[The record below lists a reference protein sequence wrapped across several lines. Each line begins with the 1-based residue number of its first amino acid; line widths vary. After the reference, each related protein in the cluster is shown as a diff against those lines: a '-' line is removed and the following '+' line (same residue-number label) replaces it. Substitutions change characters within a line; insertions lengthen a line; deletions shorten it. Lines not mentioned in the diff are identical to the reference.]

1 MAEKNNNPY
10 NLEAEQTLLG
20 CILIDSEIQLDV
32 VTALKPTDFYVEVHR
47 LIFEAMNDI
56 ILSNR
61 PIDQITLVDTLEK
74 RGNISRIGGIG
85 YITGLIRGVPSSSNY
100 KYYLDK

>member
-1 MAEKNNNPY
+1 
-10 NLEAEQTLLG
+10 
-20 CILIDSEIQLDV
+20 
-32 VTALKPTDFYVEVHR
+32 
-47 LIFEAMNDI
+47 MNDI

-100 KYYLDK
+100 KYYLDIVKRDGLLRKLIKAGTDILTDAATSEDGAKSLQIAEEKIFKISDEKIDRHS